1 MYTLVAP
8 PLVSP
13 DLLRLGIGMMP
24 QTFARW
30 GELSGDPLYAL
41 VGPGCAFNGAPLPFH
56 NHNSPDHGL
65 RRRKWAP
72 RGPQKA
78 LRAALTCRA
87 DRGQPPEQANVL
99 FVGVYGQWPS
109 KCSYVAATHHRRNIG
124 AF

>member
-1 MYTLVAP
+1 MYTLEAP

-13 DLLRLGIGMMP
+13 NLLRLGIGMMP
-24 QTFARW
+24 QTFSRW

-65 RRRKWAP
+65 RRHKWAP
-72 RGPQKA
+72 RGPQEA
-78 LRAALTCRA
+78 LRTAPTCRA

-99 FVGVYGQWPS
+99 FVGV
-109 KCSYVAATHHRRNIG
+109 
-124 AF
+124 